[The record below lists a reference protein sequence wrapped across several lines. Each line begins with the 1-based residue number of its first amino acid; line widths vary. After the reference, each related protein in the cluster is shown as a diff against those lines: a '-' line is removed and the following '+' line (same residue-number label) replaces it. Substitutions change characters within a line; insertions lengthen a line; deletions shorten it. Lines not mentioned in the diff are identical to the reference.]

1 MSKEFAPDEKKT
13 VKQVKPVDQALDK
26 VRPVGPQAQVLHLQK
41 QVGNQAVQRLIAQRS
56 GEDEFELDEHTSGRI
71 NQARGGGQ
79 TLDSTV
85 QKQMSQTMGHDF
97 SGVRVHASPEA
108 DSLNQDLSARAFTTG
123 QDIFFKQGEYKPASS
138 EGQELIAHEL
148 THVVQQSTGQVS
160 SSGGGMRV
168 TAAGDAYEQEAD
180 AVAKQAVSAGPE
192 IQAKRDQS
200 IQRQSEE
207 EEMMLKRDDA
217 LQRQEEEEEMMLKRD
232 DMAQRQ
238 EEEEEMM
245 LKRDDTLQR
254 QEEEEDPA
262 MLKRDDKVQRAGSQ
276 DEEVL

>member
-1 MSKEFAPDEKKT
+1 
-13 VKQVKPVDQALDK
+13 
-26 VRPVGPQAQVLHLQK
+26 
-41 QVGNQAVQRLIAQRS
+41 
-56 GEDEFELDEHTSGRI
+56 
-71 NQARGGGQ
+71 
-79 TLDSTV
+79 
-85 QKQMSQTMGHDF
+85 MGHDF